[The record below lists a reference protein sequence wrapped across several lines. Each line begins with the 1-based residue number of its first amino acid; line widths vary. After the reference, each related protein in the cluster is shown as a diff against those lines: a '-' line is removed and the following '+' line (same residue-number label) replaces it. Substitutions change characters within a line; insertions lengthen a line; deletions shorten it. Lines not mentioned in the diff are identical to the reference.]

1 MAFFQRRRAMTQV
14 REHALRKD
22 QTSAKV
28 ILLVEDDASNAACIV
43 ELISQETP
51 YHIFVAKNGSE
62 AMHFVSQIKPH
73 LLIVDYRLP
82 GLNGIELYDQ
92 LYTLKE
98 LEGIPAILLSA
109 CLEDCLDAIETRQI
123 LGVRKPFDLDDFLYT
138 IEEVLSWPT
147 EDSSH
152 SILADAL
159 S

>member
-1 MAFFQRRRAMTQV
+1 MTQV

-28 ILLVEDDASNAACIV
+28 ILLVEDDASNADCIM

-51 YHIFVAKNGSE
+51 YHVFVARNGSE
-62 AMHFVSQIKPH
+62 AINFVSQIKPH

-82 GLNGIELYDQ
+82 GMNGIELYDQ
-92 LYTLKE
+92 LYTLRE
-98 LEGIPAILLSA
+98 LEATPAILLSA

-123 LGVRKPFDLDDFLYT
+123 LGFRKPFNLDDFLYT

-147 EDSSH
+147 DASSH
-152 SILADAL
+152 SILADTL